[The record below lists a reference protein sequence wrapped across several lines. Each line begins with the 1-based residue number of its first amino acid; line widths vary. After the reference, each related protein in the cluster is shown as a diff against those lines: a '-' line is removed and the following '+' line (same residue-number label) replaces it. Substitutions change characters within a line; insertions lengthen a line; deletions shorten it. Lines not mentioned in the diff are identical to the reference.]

1 MSAISYPIDNRK
13 IHSGMQMLSALVS
26 RRMVPGPAWNRT
38 SYRLKFLL
46 RTLLAPKSTL
56 SLLDYLASHPMRD
69 EMLRAAPSLPCKLH
83 RVYQSVKVNRETALK
98 NIIAHY
104 DHFAAQVP
112 PALGHAHFS
121 DQPLHIATLEGKEG
135 QRYFIQF
142 NAAGR
147 LDKEGEATLMFTL
160 ENGEP
165 LATVT
170 FALINYRDQPTLFI
184 GAIQGPRAHVEHS
197 QIQSA
202 TKACHGL
209 FPKKLVMEAILL
221 LAELTQMTQIV
232 AVANKTHIYENARY
246 KKRRG
251 MIFADYDSFWETLQG
266 ELKDDGYYHLPQQ
279 IPHRSLEEIA
289 SKRRSEYRRR
299 YQLLDSLEAQ
309 IRQTFSQGFAAS
321 RKNDAA

>member
-1 MSAISYPIDNRK
+1 MSTISYPIENQK
-13 IHSGMQMLSALVS
+13 IHSGMRMLSALVS
-26 RRMVPGPAWNRT
+26 RQMVPGPAWNRT

-56 SLLDYLASHPMRD
+56 SLLDYLANHPMRD
-69 EMLRAAPSLPCKLH
+69 EMLRATPSLPCKLH
-83 RVYQSVKVNRETALK
+83 RVYQSVNVNREIALK

-104 DHFAAQVP
+104 DHFAARVP
-112 PALGHAHFS
+112 PALCHGHFS
-121 DQPLHIATLEGKEG
+121 DQPLHIATLAGKEG

-170 FALINYRDQPTLFI
+170 FALINYRGQPTLFI

-197 QIQSA
+197 EIQAA

-209 FPKKLVMEAILL
+209 FPKKLVMEATLL

-246 KKRRG
+246 KKRKG
-251 MIFADYDSFWETLQG
+251 MMFADYDSFWETLQG
-266 ELKDDGYYHLPQQ
+266 ELKEDDYYHLPRQ

-309 IRQTFSQGFAAS
+309 VRQTFSQGFAAQ
-321 RKNDAA
+321 RKTDA